1 MDTIRTKR
9 LELEAMICQNMDAR
23 ERRIT
28 LGLLR
33 EYEEMLVK
41 NCNAPA
47 VSVTVCD
54 GCENKSLC
62 KKHGVLG
69 INCIRLNVKQT
80 ER

>member
-1 MDTIRTKR
+1 
-9 LELEAMICQNMDAR
+9 MIDEIVKLINAYWKFDEQQQYLSTWHDKQDLIDAV
-23 ERRIT
+23 
-28 LGLLR
+28 
-33 EYEEMLVK
+33 MKVK